1 MIAHVA
7 GAPVEEL
14 LLLVLASGSGT
25 GLLAYARSW
34 TMWPA
39 NRAESDGRALDDRRA
54 RPRR

>member
-39 NRAESDGRALDDRRA
+39 NREESDGRALDDRQA